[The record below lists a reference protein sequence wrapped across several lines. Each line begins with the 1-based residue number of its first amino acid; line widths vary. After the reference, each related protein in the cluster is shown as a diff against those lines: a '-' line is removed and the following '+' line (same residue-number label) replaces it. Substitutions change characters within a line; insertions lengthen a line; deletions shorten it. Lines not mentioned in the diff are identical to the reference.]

1 MIGSLFLLSLLALK
15 ASASD
20 PSDGSEPI
28 IGVDLGTMYS
38 CVGIFKN
45 GKVEII
51 PNEQGH
57 HITPSYVAFNANG
70 ERLIGESALNQLTSN
85 PTNTIFDVKRFIGRN
100 WNDPF
105 FTKDVKYYPFNVTGK
120 NDKIYI
126 QVLVGGEVREFAP
139 EEISAMVLGKMK
151 EIAESYLKR
160 KVTKAV
166 ITVPAC
172 FNKAQRQATKDAG
185 TIAGLDVKRI
195 INEPTASA
203 IAYGLLKRD
212 AERSV
217 LVIDMGASTYDVS
230 LLNVDQGVF
239 EVIATGGDTHLG
251 GEIFTQQVIH
261 FLIKKH
267 KEKTGTDL
275 NLSKYIRSMQKLR
288 REVEK
293 AKRTLSYNN
302 EALIEVENL
311 VNFEDFVY
319 TLTRA
324 RFEELNLKLFQS
336 IHKVIEKV
344 LKDGK
349 MKKSDVDEI
358 ILVGGSTRIP
368 KIKQLVKDFFNGLE
382 PKSDISPDESAAYGA
397 AVQGA
402 VMSGADQFSDVLLI
416 DVNPSTLWF
425 ETINKTL
432 KELIPRN
439 AHLPLEKSHIFV
451 TAEDDQSSMAVDI
464 YEGEGTTSKENLL
477 LGTLGVSDIPKLS
490 QAFLKVEVFFNID
503 ENSILTVSAK
513 EMETGIKIQI
523 KINKKIASLSREEI
537 KQMKKDV
544 EKFSENDKRVK
555 ETVDAKNDLEGFAY
569 SVKNMIRYRGQLS
582 ENLSE
587 NDKKV
592 IHDEIDFVINWIEL
606 NPRAGFDEIKEKRSK
621 LEEIVQGN
629 VGSKSKNR
637 EDL

>member
-1 MIGSLFLLSLLALK
+1 MIGSLVVLFLLALE

-28 IGVDLGTMYS
+28 VGIDLGTTYS
-38 CVGIFKN
+38 CVGIFKD
-45 GKVEII
+45 GDVEII
-51 PNEQGH
+51 PNEQGNS
-57 HITPSYVAFNANG
+57 ITPSYVAFNVNG
-70 ERLIGESALNQLTSN
+70 ERLIGDSALNQLTSN

-105 FTKDVKYYPFNVTGK
+105 FTKDVHYYPYNVTGK
-120 NDKIYI
+120 NDKVYI
-126 QVLVGGEVREFAP
+126 QVLVGEEVREFAP

-151 EIAESYLKR
+151 ELAESYLKR

-166 ITVPAC
+166 ITVPAS

-185 TIAGLDVKRI
+185 KIAGLDVKRI
-195 INEPTASA
+195 LNEPTASA
-203 IAYGLLKRD
+203 MAYGLLNRGT
-212 AERSV
+212 ERSV
-217 LVIDMGASTYDVS
+217 LVINMGASTFDVS
-230 LLNVDQGVF
+230 LLNVDQGIF
-239 EVIATGGDTHLG
+239 EVVATGGDTHVG
-251 GEIFTQQVIH
+251 GEIFTQQVMN
-261 FLIKKH
+261 FLIMKH
-267 KEKTGTDL
+267 KEKTGTDI
-275 NLSKYIRSMQKLR
+275 SKHIRSMQKLR

-293 AKRTLSYNN
+293 AKRMLSYNN

-324 RFEELNLKLFQS
+324 RFEEINMKLFQS
-336 IHKVIEKV
+336 IDKVIEKV
-344 LKDGK
+344 LKDGD
-349 MKKSDVDEI
+349 MKRSNVDEI

-368 KIKQLVKDFFNGLE
+368 KIQQLVKNFFNGLE
-382 PKSDISPDESAAYGA
+382 PKRGISPDESAAYGA

-402 VMSGADQFSDVLLI
+402 VMSGADQFSDVLLM

-439 AHLPLEKSHIFV
+439 AHLPVEKSHIFV

-477 LGTLGVSDIPKLS
+477 LGTLGMVDIPKLS

-513 EMETGIKIQI
+513 EKETGIKIKI
-523 KINKKIASLSREEI
+523 KINKKIKSLSREEI
-537 KQMKKDV
+537 EQMKKDA
-544 EKFSENDKRVK
+544 EKFAENDKRVK

-569 SVKNMIRYRGQLS
+569 SVKNMIRDKGQLS
-582 ENLSE
+582 EIE
-587 NDKKV
+587 KKV
-592 IHDEIDFVINWIEL
+592 IHEEVDSVINWIES
-606 NPRAGFDEIKEKRSK
+606 NPTAGLGDIKERRSK
-621 LEEIVQGN
+621 LEKIVQGN
-629 VGSKSKNR
+629 LGSKSKNR
-637 EDL
+637 EEL

>member
-1 MIGSLFLLSLLALK
+1 MIGSLVVLFLLALE

-20 PSDGSEPI
+20 PNDGSEPI
-28 IGVDLGTMYS
+28 IGIDLGTTYS
-38 CVGIFKN
+38 CVGIFKD
-45 GKVEII
+45 GDVEII
-51 PNEQGH
+51 PNEQGNS
-57 HITPSYVAFNANG
+57 ITPSYVAFNVNG
-70 ERLIGESALNQLTSN
+70 ERLIGDSALNQLTSN

-105 FTKDVKYYPFNVTGK
+105 FTKDVHYYPYNVTGK
-120 NDKIYI
+120 NDKVYI
-126 QVLVGGEVREFAP
+126 QVLVGEEVREFAP

-151 EIAESYLKR
+151 ELSESYLKR

-166 ITVPAC
+166 ITVPAS

-185 TIAGLDVKRI
+185 KIAGLDVKRI
-195 INEPTASA
+195 LNEPTASA
-203 IAYGLLKRD
+203 MAYGLLNRGT
-212 AERSV
+212 ERSV
-217 LVIDMGASTYDVS
+217 LVINMGASTFDVS
-230 LLNVDQGVF
+230 LLNVDQGIF
-239 EVIATGGDTHLG
+239 EVVATGGDTHVG
-251 GEIFTQQVIH
+251 GEIFTQQVMN
-261 FLIKKH
+261 FLIMKH
-267 KEKTGTDL
+267 KEKTGTDI
-275 NLSKYIRSMQKLR
+275 SKHIRSMQKLR

-293 AKRTLSYNN
+293 AKRMLSYNN

-324 RFEELNLKLFQS
+324 RFEEINMKLFQS
-336 IHKVIEKV
+336 IDKVIEKV
-344 LKDGK
+344 LKDGD
-349 MKKSDVDEI
+349 MKRSNVDEI

-368 KIKQLVKDFFNGLE
+368 KIQQLVKNFFNGLE
-382 PKSDISPDESAAYGA
+382 PKRGISPDESAAYGA

-402 VMSGADQFSDVLLI
+402 VMSGADQFSDVLLM

-439 AHLPLEKSHIFV
+439 AHLPVEKSHIFV

-477 LGTLGVSDIPKLS
+477 LGTLGVVDIPKLS

-513 EMETGIKIQI
+513 EKETGIKIKI
-523 KINKKIASLSREEI
+523 KINKKIKSLSREEI
-537 KQMKKDV
+537 EQMKKDA
-544 EKFSENDKRVK
+544 EKFAENDKRVK

-569 SVKNMIRYRGQLS
+569 SVKNMIRDKGQLS
-582 ENLSE
+582 DIE
-587 NDKKV
+587 KKV
-592 IHDEIDFVINWIEL
+592 IHEEVDSVINWIES
-606 NPRAGFDEIKEKRSK
+606 NPTAGLGDIKERRSK
-621 LEEIVQGN
+621 LEKIVQGN
-629 VGSKSKNR
+629 LGSKSKNR
-637 EDL
+637 EEL

>member
-1 MIGSLFLLSLLALK
+1 MIGSLVVLFLLALE

-28 IGVDLGTMYS
+28 VGIDLGTTYS
-38 CVGIFKN
+38 CVGIFKD
-45 GKVEII
+45 GDVEII
-51 PNEQGH
+51 PNEQGNS
-57 HITPSYVAFNANG
+57 ITPSYVAFNVNG
-70 ERLIGESALNQLTSN
+70 ERLIGDSALNQLTSN

-105 FTKDVKYYPFNVTGK
+105 FTKDVHYYPYNVTGK
-120 NDKIYI
+120 NDKVYI
-126 QVLVGGEVREFAP
+126 QVLVGEEVREFAP

-151 EIAESYLKR
+151 ELSESYLKR

-166 ITVPAC
+166 ITVPAS

-185 TIAGLDVKRI
+185 KIAGLDVKRI
-195 INEPTASA
+195 LNEPTASA
-203 IAYGLLKRD
+203 MAYGLLNRGT
-212 AERSV
+212 ERSV
-217 LVIDMGASTYDVS
+217 LVINMGASTFDVS
-230 LLNVDQGVF
+230 LLNVDQGIF
-239 EVIATGGDTHLG
+239 EVVATGGDTHVG
-251 GEIFTQQVIH
+251 GEIFTQQVMN
-261 FLIKKH
+261 FLIMKH
-267 KEKTGTDL
+267 KEKTGTDI
-275 NLSKYIRSMQKLR
+275 SKHIRSMQKLR

-293 AKRTLSYNN
+293 AKRMLSYNN

-324 RFEELNLKLFQS
+324 RFEEINMKLFQS
-336 IHKVIEKV
+336 IDKVIEKV
-344 LKDGK
+344 LKDGD
-349 MKKSDVDEI
+349 MKRSNVDEI

-368 KIKQLVKDFFNGLE
+368 KIQQLVKNFFNGLE
-382 PKSDISPDESAAYGA
+382 PKRGISPDESAAYGA

-402 VMSGADQFSDVLLI
+402 VMSGADQFSDVLLM

-439 AHLPLEKSHIFV
+439 AHLPVEKSHIFV

-477 LGTLGVSDIPKLS
+477 LGTLGMVDIPKLS

-513 EMETGIKIQI
+513 EKETGIKIKI
-523 KINKKIASLSREEI
+523 KINKKIKSLSREEI
-537 KQMKKDV
+537 EQMKKDA
-544 EKFSENDKRVK
+544 EKFAENDKRVK

-569 SVKNMIRYRGQLS
+569 SVKNMIRDKGQLS
-582 ENLSE
+582 EIE
-587 NDKKV
+587 KKV
-592 IHDEIDFVINWIEL
+592 IHEEVDSVINWIES
-606 NPRAGFDEIKEKRSK
+606 NPTAGLGDIKERRSK
-621 LEEIVQGN
+621 LEKIVQGN
-629 VGSKSKNR
+629 LGSKSKNR
-637 EDL
+637 EEL

>member
-251 GEIFTQQVIH
+251 GEIVTQQVIH

-439 AHLPLEKSHIFV
+439 AHLPLVKSYIFV